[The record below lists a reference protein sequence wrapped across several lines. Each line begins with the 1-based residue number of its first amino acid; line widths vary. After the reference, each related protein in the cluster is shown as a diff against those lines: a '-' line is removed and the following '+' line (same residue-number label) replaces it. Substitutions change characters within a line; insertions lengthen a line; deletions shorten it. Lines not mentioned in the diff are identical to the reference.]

1 MAGKNYL
8 FFTLGKTCGRVS
20 SQQGVPTTCNLTYG
34 KDSQQTFVQTLMAS
48 LGVVIGQ
55 YSDLQWGR
63 GTLRLDNGCGGRAQF
78 TRSVGGGGGGRGFCQ
93 ITHSSY
99 SRRQIPSDT
108 PNILFPRNSF
118 LPRTCHYFHISQPA
132 KNCQKNRYF
141 E

>member
-8 FFTLGKTCGRVS
+8 FLTLSKTCGRVS
-20 SQQGVPTTCNLTYG
+20 SQQDVPTTCNLTYG

-63 GTLRLDNGCGGRAQF
+63 GALRLDNGCGG
-78 TRSVGGGGGGRGFCQ
+78 GGGGFCQ

-118 LPRTCHYFHISQPA
+118 LPRTFHYFHISQPA

>member
-78 TRSVGGGGGGRGFCQ
+78 TRSVGGGGGER
-93 ITHSSY
+93 
-99 SRRQIPSDT
+99 
-108 PNILFPRNSF
+108 F
-118 LPRTCHYFHISQPA
+118 LSNNT
-132 KNCQKNRYF
+132 
-141 E
+141 